1 MITTPETTI
10 RDIVADDFRAAAVFQ
25 QFGIDFCCQGNRTVG
40 DACRTGAA
48 SAEDVLRSVREAT
61 TGYPAGAPRFNAW
74 DLGTLVAFVVANHHV
89 YVRQAMPPLLT
100 HTEKLARV
108 RGARHP
114 ELLEVAR
121 LFAGVAVE
129 MTSHME
135 KEEHIL
141 FPYIIELAAAR
152 RDNGAAPCAPF
163 GTVRNPIRM
172 MEAEHESA
180 GTAMARIRELT
191 SGYRVPANGCA
202 TYEVCLRA
210 LDAFE
215 ADLHQHVHLENNI
228 LFPKAARLEAE
239 LAH

>member
-1 MITTPETTI
+1 MTATPDTTI

-25 QFGIDFCCQGNRTVG
+25 QFGIDFCCNGNRTVE

-48 SAEDVLRSVREAT
+48 SAEDVLRSLGEAT
-61 TGYPAGAPRFNAW
+61 IGQPAGTPRFNAW
-74 DLGTLVAFVVANHHV
+74 DLATLVAFIVANHHV

-108 RGARHP
+108 HGARHP
-114 ELLEVAR
+114 EVLEVAR
-121 LFAGVAVE
+121 LFAGIADE

-141 FPYIIELAAAR
+141 FPYILELAAAAR
-152 RDNGAAPCAPF
+152 THAAAPSAPF

-180 GTAMARIRELT
+180 GTAMARIHELT
-191 SGYRVPANGCA
+191 SGYSVPADGCA
-202 TYEVCLRA
+202 TYEVCLRE
-210 LDAFE
+210 LEAFE

-239 LAH
+239 LGR